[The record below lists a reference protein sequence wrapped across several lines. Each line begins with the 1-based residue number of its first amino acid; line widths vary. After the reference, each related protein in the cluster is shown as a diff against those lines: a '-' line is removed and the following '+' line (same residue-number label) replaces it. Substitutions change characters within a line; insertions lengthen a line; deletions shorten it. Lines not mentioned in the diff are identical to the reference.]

1 MFSAGKMVL
10 WVGVWL
16 AECVSLQRESEKTNL
31 LDPQSSGCWRLPAS
45 VAKMMQKN
53 MKIKITNE
61 RCSKEFHIPS
71 KSYRIW
77 VINIK
82 QTLAHTQ
89 MKNHLRTERTKTDIL
104 FIHSNMCLLC
114 LCTRFI
120 VHASIMNR
128 FSTGW
133 IIYAKYFRPFFV
145 SNLNSSFRVN
155 GPWST
160 YAYEYLLCY
169 FRSAFGRFGGST
181 CIEVSIDS
189 NRQTLH

>member
-1 MFSAGKMVL
+1 MCD
-10 WVGVWL
+10 WQN
-16 AECVSLQRESEKTNL
+16 VSLFREKVKKQIYSTRSRLDAEDCQHQWLKWCKKYENKNNQRKVL
-31 LDPQSSGCWRLPAS
+31 
-45 VAKMMQKN
+45 
-53 MKIKITNE
+53 
-61 RCSKEFHIPS
+61 KEFHIPS

-189 NRQTLH
+189 NKQTLH